1 MISMKP
7 SERLILNTIAQYAR
21 TVINM
26 ILSLYTVRVVLSTL
40 GQDDYGIYTLI
51 AGVVSM
57 LAFITNSLVTSTQR
71 FISYNQGKQ
80 DLERIKTIFSNSLI
94 IHIVIGLGLVV
105 ILESCAPL
113 LFNGFLNIASE
124 RESAAIF
131 VFQIVVVILFT
142 TFITAPFKSLL
153 ISRENI
159 VYISIIEVLDGI
171 IKVGFVF
178 MLTRVTFDKLEFYSL
193 SMLAVQLFAF
203 SALAVYCLK
212 KYEECIIP
220 SYKRMNKEDVKE
232 FLSFTGWTV
241 YGTACS
247 VGQRQGIA
255 IVLNRIMGTAVNAAY
270 GIGYQLAGY
279 ASFLSSSIVNA
290 IRPQIIKAEGEG
302 NRERALRLSNITSKI
317 VFLLMSMVF
326 IPCMYEIDTILKLWL
341 GRVPEYAGL
350 FCIMAMATILAD
362 SISIGLTHINNAI
375 GNIKV
380 YSLVMCTPK
389 LLALPIAWWM
399 LRYGLPLVWVATECI
414 LIELIMAFVRI
425 QFIQKQ
431 AGLDI
436 KDFLLNTVCRESFC
450 TILLLLLCYGIKG
463 FFPSE
468 SWRTLL
474 TIGTTVLFFPA
485 LVYCIGL
492 CEEERIVLLNIL
504 KSIRNKI
511 KF

>member
-1 MISMKP
+1 MKT
-7 SERLILNTIAQYAR
+7 SERVIVNTIAQYTR

-40 GQDDYGIYTLI
+40 GQEDYGIYTLI

-71 FISYNQGKQ
+71 FISYNHGKQ
-80 DLERIKTIFSNSLI
+80 DIERIKTIFSNSLI

-113 LFNGFLNIASE
+113 LFNGFLNIATE
-124 RESAAIF
+124 RENAAIF
-131 VFQIVVVILFT
+131 VFQVVVVILFT

-159 VYISIIEVLDGI
+159 VYISIIEVLDGF
-171 IKVGFVF
+171 IKVGFAF
-178 MLTRVTFDKLEFYSL
+178 LLTKVTYDKLEFYTL
-193 SMLAVQLFAF
+193 TMLAVQLFAF
-203 SALAVYCLK
+203 IALAAYCYN
-212 KYEECIIP
+212 KYEECIVP
-220 SYKRMNKEDVKE
+220 SYKRMNKADVKE

-241 YGTACS
+241 YGTVCS
-247 VGQRQGIA
+247 VGRRQGIA

-290 IRPQIIKAEGEG
+290 VRPQIIKAEGG
-302 NRERALRLSNITSKI
+302 GDRERALRLSNITSKI

-326 IPCMYEIDTILKLWL
+326 IPCMFEIETILGLWL
-341 GRVPEYAGL
+341 GKVPEYAGL

-362 SISIGLTHINNAI
+362 SVSIGLTHINNAI

-389 LLALPIAWWM
+389 LLALPIAWLM
-399 LRYGLPLVWVATECI
+399 MKNDLPLIWVAFECVF
-414 LIELIMAFVRI
+414 IELIMAFVRI
-425 QFIQKQ
+425 PFIHKQ
-431 AGLDI
+431 AGLNV
-436 KDFLLNTVCRESFC
+436 KDFLINTISRESFC
-450 TILLLLLCYGIKG
+450 MVLLVILCLGINRLL
-463 FFPSE
+463 PSE
-468 SWRTLL
+468 NWRILV
-474 TIGTTVLFFPA
+474 TIGSTVALFPILVYTIGLRGDERKVLF
-485 LVYCIGL
+485 
-492 CEEERIVLLNIL
+492 NIL
-504 KSIRNKI
+504 ISVRKRI
-511 KF
+511 KK